1 MTYQC
6 NADKVYMET
15 FASERFENEIR
26 NKLKAISIVSRKT
39 AFQCTTTNLQPLK
52 PIHKE
57 NPAQHQSV
65 NQSVSYLG
73 HHNFKVLI

>member
-39 AFQCTTTNLQPLK
+39 AF
-52 PIHKE
+52 
-57 NPAQHQSV
+57 
-65 NQSVSYLG
+65 
-73 HHNFKVLI
+73 